1 MEEQPSAATSNAAS
15 TADITADV
23 YAAFVAPA
31 DSARAIRGWAR
42 LVRHLRRIRRLQ
54 RIWAHLGNHLHDCAG
69 PGVRESLRR
78 IFRP

>member
-1 MEEQPSAATSNAAS
+1 MGGQPSAATSHAVD
-15 TADITADV
+15 TADIIEDV
-23 YAAFVAPA
+23 YAASTEPE

-54 RIWAHLGNHLHDCAG
+54 RIWAHLGQHLQACAG
-69 PGVRESLRR
+69 RGVREDLHR